1 MVQLLLIVQMMT
13 LFAIGLNHKTAPIN
27 IREKVAFP
35 QESLPSALHHLR
47 QTHHELEAA
56 ILSTCNRTEIYCGAP
71 FIEVEHILAWPGDY
85 LGIPQDHIR
94 PYLYLHQD
102 ADAVRHIL
110 RVASGLDSM
119 VLGEPQ
125 VLGQMKTAYQSANSA
140 GTLGKHLRR
149 LFQHTF
155 SVAKQ
160 VRTDTRI
167 GESPVSVAYAAVN
180 LAKQIFGELSH
191 SSALLIGAG
200 ETIELVARHLK
211 QQGVSNMMIANR
223 TVDKA
228 RLIARNLDADVMP
241 LSDIPAYLPR
251 ADIVV
256 SSTASQLPIL
266 GKGTVE
272 SALKARKYRPMFFV
286 DIAVPRDIEPE
297 VGTLD
302 DAYLYTVDDLH
313 SVIEENLKSRQEAA
327 EQAKDIIEPQVFH
340 YMDWVQSLSAIDIIR
355 NIRQQGESARD
366 DVVKKALKM
375 LQRGKPAE
383 EVIQHLAHTLT
394 NKMLHTPSV
403 QLQQASKQ
411 GQDAILKAA
420 AILFDINEN

>member
-1 MVQLLLIVQMMT
+1 MMT
-13 LFAIGLNHKTAPIN
+13 LFAIGLNYKTAPID
-27 IREKVAFP
+27 IREKVSFP
-35 QESLPSALHHLR
+35 QASLPLALKNLGQSH
-47 QTHHELEAA
+47 QALEAA

-71 FIEVEHILAWPGDY
+71 TVEVEQILSWPGNY
-85 LGIPQDHIR
+85 LGIPQEHIR

-125 VLGQMKTAYQSANSA
+125 VLGQMKTAYQSANHA

-160 VRTDTRI
+160 VRTDTCI
-167 GESPVSVAYAAVN
+167 GESAVSVAYAAVS
-180 LAKQIFGELSH
+180 LAKQIFGDLSH
-191 SSALLIGAG
+191 SNALLIGAG
-200 ETIELVARHLK
+200 ETIELVAQHLK
-211 QQGVSNMMIANR
+211 RQGVKHIMIANR
-223 TVDKA
+223 TVDRA
-228 RLIARNLDADVMP
+228 RLIAKDLAADVMP
-241 LSDIPAYLPR
+241 LSDIPAYLHR

-256 SSTASQLPIL
+256 SSTGSQLPIL

-272 SALKARKYRPMFFV
+272 SALKARKYRPIFLV

-297 VGTLD
+297 VGHLD
-302 DAYLYTVDDLH
+302 DAYLYTVDDLR
-313 SVIEENLKSRQEAA
+313 SVIKENLNSRREAA
-327 EQAKDIIEPQVFH
+327 QQAEDIIEPQVFH
-340 YMDWVQSLSAIDIIR
+340 YLDWVQSLSAVDIIR
-355 NIRQQGESARD
+355 NIREQGESARD
-366 DVVKKALKM
+366 EALARALKM
-375 LQRGKPAE
+375 LHNGKPAE
-383 EVIQHLAHTLT
+383 AVIQHLAHTLT

-411 GQDAILKAA
+411 GQDDVLKAA
-420 AILFDINEN
+420 ATLFDLDR